1 MKRTFVIL
9 TILLSMFACNTPFA
23 QKNSVSDVVEIDS
36 QQFMELVYNY
46 EKNPQTWV
54 YEGSKPCIVDFYADW
69 CGPCKVLSPR
79 LASLAKEFEGKIVIY
94 KVNVDKEQQM
104 SRAFGISSIP
114 ALLWCPVKGEPAF
127 TQGALPEDDL
137 RKRIESF
144 LLK

>member
-1 MKRTFVIL
+1 M
-9 TILLSMFACNTPFA
+9 
-23 QKNSVSDVVEIDS
+23 
-36 QQFMELVYNY
+36 
-46 EKNPQTWV
+46 
-54 YEGSKPCIVDFYADW
+54 
-69 CGPCKVLSPR
+69 LSPR
-79 LASLAKEFEGKIVIY
+79 LAKLAKEFEGKIVIY

-114 ALLWCPVKGEPAF
+114 ALLWCQAKGEPAF

>member
-9 TILLSMFACNTPFA
+9 TLLLSMFACSCSFA

-79 LASLAKEFEGKIVIY
+79 LAKLAKEFEGKIVIY
-94 KVNVDKEQQM
+94 KV
-104 SRAFGISSIP
+104 
-114 ALLWCPVKGEPAF
+114 KGE
-127 TQGALPEDDL
+127 L
-137 RKRIESF
+137 R
-144 LLK
+144 